1 LEYSSGKWFGDEMS
15 FELLAE
21 DGQQL
26 GKSHVVWQIVSS
38 QWADNRESLFG
49 NGLQL
54 DQQLNQHYSIYLF

>member
-1 LEYSSGKWFGDEMS
+1 MS